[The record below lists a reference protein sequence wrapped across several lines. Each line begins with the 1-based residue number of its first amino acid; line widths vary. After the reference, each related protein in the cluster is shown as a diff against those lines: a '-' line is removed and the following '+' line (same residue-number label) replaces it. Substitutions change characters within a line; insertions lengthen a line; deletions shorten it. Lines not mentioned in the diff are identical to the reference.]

1 MERAKEPGPWNTLMR
16 PGKNNVVW
24 KLGIIKLYLSCDQK
38 DFEEEIILALEI
50 NSQSYSLEKSLDEI
64 FLEKISYR

>member
-1 MERAKEPGPWNTLMR
+1 MERAKEAGPWNTLMR

-50 NSQSYSLEKSLDEI
+50 NSQSYSLEKNLDEI

>member
-1 MERAKEPGPWNTLMR
+1 MR

-50 NSQSYSLEKSLDEI
+50 NSQSYSLEKNLDEI

>member
-1 MERAKEPGPWNTLMR
+1 MR

-38 DFEEEIILALEI
+38 DFEEEVILALEI
-50 NSQSYSLEKSLDEI
+50 SSQSYSLEKNLEEFFSWEN
-64 FLEKISYR
+64 FL

>member
-1 MERAKEPGPWNTLMR
+1 MR

-24 KLGIIKLYLSCDQK
+24 KLGIIKLYLACDQK

-50 NSQSYSLEKSLDEI
+50 SSQSYSLEKNLEEF